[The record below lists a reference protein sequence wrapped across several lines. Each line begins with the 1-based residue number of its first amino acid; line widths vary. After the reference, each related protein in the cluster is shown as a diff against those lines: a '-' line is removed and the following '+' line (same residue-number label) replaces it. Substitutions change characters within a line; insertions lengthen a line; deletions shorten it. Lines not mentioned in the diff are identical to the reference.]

1 MTLLFLITAL
11 LVIPA
16 GFLIVI
22 GDETNPLEDAKRIVK
37 KNAKQS
43 HDRTGLRLRLEELG
57 RGTDKDY
64 EEFRIKQYG
73 YCASSSAL
81 SLIFFFVISHRIL
94 FALLVSFLIAAIMY
108 VLIDRDLTKAV
119 KRRREN
125 IEAEFPAVIEMLTL
139 AIAAG
144 ETPTSAML
152 RIAQSAEGALAQE
165 FQIVIAEVR
174 SGSPLSETLDALG
187 RRVKSVMIRR
197 FVDALITA
205 TLRGAPLVE
214 VLSRHAIEARGNQ
227 RNRVM
232 GAAGKAEISMMI
244 PVVFLILPI
253 SILFAL
259 WPSLTNLNMFA
270 S

>member
-81 SLIFFFVISHRIL
+81 SLIFFFVDL
-94 FALLVSFLIAAIMY
+94 FNGIFLDPFLHPLPSALRFHQAGDDPVLV
-108 VLIDRDLTKAV
+108 
-119 KRRREN
+119 
-125 IEAEFPAVIEMLTL
+125 
-139 AIAAG
+139 
-144 ETPTSAML
+144 
-152 RIAQSAEGALAQE
+152 
-165 FQIVIAEVR
+165 
-174 SGSPLSETLDALG
+174 
-187 RRVKSVMIRR
+187 
-197 FVDALITA
+197 
-205 TLRGAPLVE
+205 
-214 VLSRHAIEARGNQ
+214 
-227 RNRVM
+227 
-232 GAAGKAEISMMI
+232 
-244 PVVFLILPI
+244 
-253 SILFAL
+253 
-259 WPSLTNLNMFA
+259 
-270 S
+270 